1 MKITD
6 EARDVLHQVF
16 KENNKSGIHV
26 YFAGFG

>member
-6 EARDVLHQVF
+6 EARDVLKDIF
-16 KENNKSGIHV
+16 AERNAEGIRM